1 MPVLVRVLT
10 SVTLSP
16 GEQGMSVLWAKPFA
30 TKLWDSLTG
39 RLLLTE
45 GEVAMGSGTDVS
57 ISP

>member
-1 MPVLVRVLT
+1 
-10 SVTLSP
+10 
-16 GEQGMSVLWAKPFA
+16 MSVLWAKPFA
-30 TKLWDSLTG
+30 TKLLDSLTG